1 MGERERGRGI
11 GERGSLSLFPF
22 RVFRPLPLPF
32 LCLPGRLQSEHCQ
45 LGIGEGD
52 WGERIPLP
60 FSLSCFS
67 PSSPPLFVPARQATV
82 RALPAGHRGGG
93 LGREDPSPFFPFVF
107 FSLFPSP
114 FCAYQ
119 AGYSQSIAS
128 WAYLCF
134 FCVDLFGGSFGTI
147 SQLAIFQ

>member
-1 MGERERGRGI
+1 MTSQSLPSSSAISFTIMNQRSLSSGRQMGQGI
-11 GERGSLSLFPF
+11 GRKGK
-22 RVFRPLPLPF
+22 R
-32 LCLPGRLQSEHCQ
+32 
-45 LGIGEGD
+45 EGD

-60 FSLSCFS
+60 FSLSRFS
-67 PSSPPLFVPARQATV
+67 PSSSPLFVPARQATV

-93 LGREDPSPFFPFVF
+93 LGREDPSPFLPFVF